1 MKATASSGIG
11 TSPIYHALRSG
22 VGGQVDS
29 KSNDNNVTMAAG
41 SPVRSPTNESAPNR
55 SAFSKISTHGVAVPM
70 AKAIDSIAPQQGTEV
85 FAVHVLHGNV
95 VQPIHLADVVDPAHV
110 GMRHL
115 ARDAHLVV
123 EARQHAFVAGRG
135 FRQELQPHRLP
146 QRQVRGRPAS
156 GWRSC
161 AW

>member
-55 SAFSKISTHGVAVPM
+55 SAFSKVSTHGVAVPM
-70 AKAIDSIAPQQGTEV
+70 AKAIDPIAPQQGTEV

-95 VQPIHLADVVDPAHV
+95 SAPGRQLPVSILNFFASIWCTLKLTQLA
-110 GMRHL
+110 
-115 ARDAHLVV
+115 LV
-123 EARQHAFVAGRG
+123 F
-135 FRQELQPHRLP
+135 LPHHSGSRPESLSGHRAPLCLP
-146 QRQVRGRPAS
+146 
-156 GWRSC
+156 
-161 AW
+161 